1 MTIGPG
7 DFFDRAYEVFLT
19 ARTKAEVA
27 CRGSYRLGGIVT
39 RLEIAGVEMQS
50 RLARAVCHLQSEY
63 EEEAQLTICAWDS
76 AASRTPMIAPPW
88 SEADYGARGE
98 IRGFNDAR
106 FRTAFDHGS
115 DALSMIDHER
125 RIALFWTRD
134 AAKLPLH
141 ESGAPF
147 RMIMSWS
154 AEQNGGVLMH
164 CGAVSG
170 ENGGVLLAGA
180 GGSGKSTSTLLCLK
194 AGWNYLGDD
203 YCVVQPSPRPQVFSL
218 YNSAKLTLDS
228 AKRFELDHVLPPAHR
243 LDQMKELFFLCDTPR
258 VRLAGST
265 VCRLLLLPRVT
276 AQVQTTAE
284 AASPGEALR
293 ALAPSSLFQLS
304 GAGAIAFERLTQ
316 LVRNIPIL
324 RLNLGSDFAQVPDVI
339 ARCLTNS

>member
-1 MTIGPG
+1 VTIGPG

-19 ARTKAEVA
+19 ARAKAEVA

-39 RLEIAGVEMQS
+39 RLEIAGVAMQS
-50 RLARAVCHLQSEY
+50 RLQRAVCHLQSEH
-63 EEEAQLTICAWDS
+63 EEEPQLTICAWDN

-88 SEADYGARGE
+88 SESDYGVRGE
-98 IRGFNDAR
+98 IRAFNDAR

-147 RMIMSWS
+147 RMILSWC
-154 AEQNGGVLMH
+154 AERNGGVLMH

-170 ENGGVLLAGA
+170 DTGGVLLAGA
-180 GGSGKSTSTLLCLK
+180 GGSGKSTSSLLCLK

-203 YCVVQPSPRPQVFSL
+203 YCVVQTSPRPHVFSL
-218 YNSAKLTLDS
+218 YNSAKLTHDS
-228 AKRFELDHVLPPAHR
+228 AERFGLEHVLPPAHHF
-243 LDQMKELFFLCDTPR
+243 DQMKDLFFLYDTPR
-258 VRLAGST
+258 VRLAGSA
-265 VCRLLLLPRVT
+265 VCRLLLLPCVT
-276 AQVQTTAE
+276 AQVETTVE

-293 ALAPSSLFQLS
+293 ALAPSSIFQLS
-304 GAGAIAFERLTQ
+304 GAGAVAFERLTQ
-316 LVRNIPIL
+316 LVRDIPVV
-324 RLNLGSDFAQVPDVI
+324 RLNLGSDFARIPDVI
-339 ARCLTNS
+339 ARCLTRF